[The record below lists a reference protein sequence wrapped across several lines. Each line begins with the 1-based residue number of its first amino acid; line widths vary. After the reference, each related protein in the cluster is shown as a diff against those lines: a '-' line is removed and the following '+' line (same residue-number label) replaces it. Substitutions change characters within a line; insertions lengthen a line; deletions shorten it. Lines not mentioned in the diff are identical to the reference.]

1 MDSDK
6 TVIYL
11 VRHGEIDAN
20 VARRWFGSTDSELNA
35 NGIAQADRLGDYV
48 KQQYPQISK
57 IYSSPLKRTMRTAQ
71 GLAGAHLAVA
81 EPHPGLREYAIGE
94 LEGCAFEE
102 LATEHR
108 FFDKLAQSAD
118 YAPPGGESV
127 NQVRDRM
134 ITTLFELHDRHP
146 GEHIA
151 VVSHGAAMAIAL
163 TQLLQGT
170 AYPFN
175 EFHMANTGISK
186 LILQPT
192 PALLF
197 FNHTGHL
204 DDTAESAGQPLGETL

>member
-20 VARRWFGSTDSELNA
+20 VARRWFGSTDGELNA
-35 NGIAQADRLGDYV
+35 RGIAQADRLGDYF
-48 KQQYPQISK
+48 KSEYPHITK

-71 GLAGAHLAVA
+71 GLAGAHLAPA
-81 EPHPGLREYAIGE
+81 EPHPGLREYGIGE
-94 LEGCAFEE
+94 LEGTAFEE
-102 LATEHR
+102 LVTEHR
-108 FFDKLAQSAD
+108 FFDKIAASSD
-118 YAPPGGESV
+118 FAPPGGESV

-134 ITTLFELHDRHP
+134 LATLFELHDRHL

-175 EFHMANTGISK
+175 DFHMGNTGISK
-186 LILQPT
+186 LVLRPS
-192 PALLF
+192 PALLL

-204 DDTAESAGQPLGETL
+204 EDAADKAG